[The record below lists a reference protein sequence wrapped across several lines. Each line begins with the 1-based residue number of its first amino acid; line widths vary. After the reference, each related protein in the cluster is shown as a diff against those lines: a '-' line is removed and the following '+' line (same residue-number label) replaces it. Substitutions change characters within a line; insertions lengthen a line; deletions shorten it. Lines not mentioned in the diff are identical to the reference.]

1 MSETKV
7 AYPCSTI
14 NLLSETIGPVEMMD
28 VVSFNKYLSA
38 LRVPDAWVRVDSSE
52 SPDGCAL
59 YSNLKT
65 ISSVDGP
72 IADTIVVSGFTFSG
86 SVSRRMLISAARS
99 ESNAVGFR
107 FNGPS
112 EPSEWCQMKGNYVA
126 HGIRHV
132 SASAY
137 RSVGDNSV
145 LQVTFTLVSSQVFDR
160 GIMDW
165 CLNI

>member
-1 MSETKV
+1 MNETEN

-14 NLLSETIGPVEMMD
+14 NLLSEAVGPVEMMP

-38 LRVPDAWVRVDSSE
+38 LKVPDAWVRVDYSE

-65 ISSVDGP
+65 ISSVGGP
-72 IADTIVVSGFTFSG
+72 IADTIVVSGFKFSG

-107 FNGPS
+107 FNG
-112 EPSEWCQMKGNYVA
+112 
-126 HGIRHV
+126 
-132 SASAY
+132 
-137 RSVGDNSV
+137 
-145 LQVTFTLVSSQVFDR
+145 SS
-160 GIMDW
+160 G
-165 CLNI
+165 

>member
-1 MSETKV
+1 MNETES

-14 NLLSETIGPVEMMD
+14 NLLSEAVGPVEMMP

-38 LRVPDAWVRVDSSE
+38 LKVPDAWVRVDYSE

-72 IADTIVVSGFTFSG
+72 IADTIVVSGFKFSG

-112 EPSEWCQMKGNYVA
+112 ESSEWCHMKGNYDA
-126 HGIRHV
+126 HGIRHA
-132 SASAY
+132 SESAY
-137 RSVGDNSV
+137 RSVGDSSV
-145 LQVTFTLVSSQVFDR
+145 LQVTLTLVSSQAIDQ